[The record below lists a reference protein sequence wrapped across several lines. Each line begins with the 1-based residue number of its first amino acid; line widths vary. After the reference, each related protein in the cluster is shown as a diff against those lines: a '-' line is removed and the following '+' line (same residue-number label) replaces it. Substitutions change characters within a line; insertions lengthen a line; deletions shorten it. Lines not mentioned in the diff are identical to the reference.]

1 MPFYDTSGSLY
12 DSGLLYDDSS
22 SPQLIRKKMAKVKL
36 GLDKLTSDELIAL
49 ANLIKTAMTGNAN
62 FTTPNPTLA
71 ALGTLITTATT
82 KLAAYNAAQA
92 AVATALSDRD
102 TALTALRGGLTQE
115 GAYVEN
121 ITGGDRVKIE
131 SAGMD
136 VRADAAPVGTPTQV
150 LNLVVTAGD
159 NDGTLDAAWDPVRG
173 ANSYEV
179 QVSVDPVSGTSWAFK
194 MSATRSS
201 ATLAGLTSGSRMWS
215 RVRAVGADNTTGP
228 WSDPATKTVP

>member
-49 ANLIKTAMTGNAN
+49 ANLIKTSMTGNAN
-62 FTTPNPTLA
+62 FTTPNPTLT

-102 TALTALRGGLTQE
+102 TALLALRGGLTQE
-115 GAYVEN
+115 AAYVEN

-131 SAGMD
+131 SAGMS
-136 VRADAAPVGTPTQV
+136 VRAD
-150 LNLVVTAGD
+150 
-159 NDGTLDAAWDPVRG
+159 
-173 ANSYEV
+173 
-179 QVSVDPVSGTSWAFK
+179 
-194 MSATRSS
+194 
-201 ATLAGLTSGSRMWS
+201 
-215 RVRAVGADNTTGP
+215 
-228 WSDPATKTVP
+228 